1 MRLPR
6 AVLIT
11 GLAGATLAFAG
22 GRPAE
27 PPAAPSAG
35 PAWTAVRPGLE
46 LGSFR
51 YSAPGEG
58 RWTRVMLLHIDP
70 SHYRLR
76 LDAKLSEDLT
86 SAVWTVDSAP
96 ATAVAAWNAG
106 QFNGIAP
113 WGWTVM
119 DGLELRP
126 PGTGPLSMA
135 IVADSSGRVRLIAP
149 DRIAA
154 ARAAGGVM
162 TALQSY
168 PALITGAGEIP
179 PQLRE
184 AGLGVD
190 VAHRDARLA
199 LGQRADGT
207 LLLMLTRFD
216 GLGDAGGEI
225 PFGLTLAET
234 AELLRAQGAVR
245 AVALDGGISS
255 QLMVRGAVGAPKVWR
270 AWRKVPVGLLLEPAA
285 SPAPPAG
292 DD

>member
-1 MRLPR
+1 MRSR
-6 AVLIT
+6 HAVLIT
-11 GLAGATLAFAG
+11 GLAGATLALAA

-27 PPAAPSAG
+27 PHAMPSAG
-35 PAWTAVRPGLE
+35 VEWTTVRPGLE

-58 RWTRVMLLHIDP
+58 RWTRVILLHIDP
-70 SHYRLR
+70 RQFRLR

-96 ATAVAAWNAG
+96 PTAVAAWNAG

-135 IVADSSGRVRLIAP
+135 IVADSSGRVRLVAP
-149 DRIAA
+149 DSIEAM
-154 ARAAGGVM
+154 RAAGGVM

-168 PALITGAGEIP
+168 PALLTGSGAIP

-184 AGLGVD
+184 PGSGVN
-190 VAHRDARLA
+190 VTHRDARLA

-207 LLLMLTRFD
+207 LLLLQTRFD
-216 GLGDAGGEI
+216 GLGGLGAEI
-225 PFGLTLAET
+225 PFGLTLNET
-234 AELLRAQGAVR
+234 AELLRAQGALR

-255 QLMVRGAVGAPKVWR
+255 QLLVRDAADTRTTWR
-270 AWRKVPVGLLLEPAA
+270 GWRKVPMGVVLEPA
-285 SPAPPAG
+285 P
-292 DD
+292 

>member
-1 MRLPR
+1 MNVRY
-6 AVLIT
+6 AVLLT
-11 GLAGATLAFAG
+11 GLAGATLALAG

-27 PPAAPSAG
+27 PRATPRAG
-35 PAWTAVRPGLE
+35 VEWTAVRPGLE

-51 YSAPGEG
+51 FSAAGEG
-58 RWTRVMLLHIDP
+58 RWTRVILLHIDP
-70 SHYRLR
+70 RQYRLR
-76 LDAKLSEDLT
+76 LDAKLSEDFA

-119 DGLELRP
+119 DGFELRP

-135 IVADSSGRVRLIAP
+135 IVADRSGRVRLITP
-149 DRIAA
+149 DSIDIV
-154 ARAAGGVM
+154 RAAGGVM

-168 PALITGAGEIP
+168 PTLLSGTGEIP
-179 PQLRE
+179 PQIRE

-190 VAHRDARLA
+190 VTHRDARIA
-199 LGQRADGT
+199 LGQYADGT

-216 GLGDAGGEI
+216 GLGDAAGAI

-234 AELLRAQGAVR
+234 ASLLKAQGAVR
-245 AVALDGGISS
+245 AVALDGGISA
-255 QLMVRGAVGAPKVWR
+255 QLLVRGAVGAPKVWR
-270 AWRKVPVGLLLEPAA
+270 AWRKVPVGVVLEPA
-285 SPAPPAG
+285 P
-292 DD
+292 